1 MDLFLFAQCLRD
13 RGRQLEPD
21 LTPGSSWNIHL
32 YTNELGIAI
41 GGPAGPRD
49 FDRPGLTRI
58 KQNEQLQSGKRS
70 QRPSLDR

>member
-41 GGPAGPRD
+41 GSPATAGISTA
-49 FDRPGLTRI
+49 RPYSD
-58 KQNEQLQSGKRS
+58 QAE
-70 QRPSLDR
+70 